1 MIITYKLILFL
12 ARLSPDE
19 SIHFW
24 TLTDFDMTL
33 STHSM
38 VHFSASLLASHQV
51 RFDRSA
57 TLVVSTKWTRQ
68 VMQIFL
74 HAQTT
79 IT

>member
-1 MIITYKLILFL
+1 
-12 ARLSPDE
+12 
-19 SIHFW
+19 
-24 TLTDFDMTL
+24 
-33 STHSM
+33 
-38 VHFSASLLASHQV
+38 LASHQV